1 MSLLGMPNC
10 AEGLPAL
17 QVGDP
22 ILWYQDCDPGQE
34 PRAAIVTKIGS
45 RSICCSILAP
55 ENQNL
60 LVRDGVLHISDP
72 KARLQFNKD
81 SGAWDYS
88 PLLRRLAVVENLLSE
103 QLKTCP

>member
-10 AEGLPAL
+10 AERLPAL
-17 QVGDP
+17 EIGDP

-34 PRAAIVTKIGS
+34 PRAATVTKVGAQ
-45 RSICCSILAP
+45 SICCSVMAP

-60 LVRDGVLHISDP
+60 QVRDGVLHISDP

-81 SGAWDYS
+81 AGAWDYT
-88 PLLRRLAVVENLLSE
+88 PLLRRLAAAEELFKELAP
-103 QLKTCP
+103 CP